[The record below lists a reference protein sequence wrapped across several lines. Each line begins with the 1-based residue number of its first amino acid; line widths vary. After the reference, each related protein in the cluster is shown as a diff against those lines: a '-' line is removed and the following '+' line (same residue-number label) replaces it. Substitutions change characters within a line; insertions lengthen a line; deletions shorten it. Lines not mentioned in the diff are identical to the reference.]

1 MKHPAVPYVLPFVVF
16 LAFLVLGDVLG
27 LGEWEYPLR
36 VAILG
41 AVLWAFS
48 RHVID
53 LRPAAW
59 LASTAVGVAVFF
71 LWIAPDALIPGYR
84 SHWLFEN
91 SITGK
96 AASSIPGGFHL
107 STMVLVFRTI
117 RAVIIV
123 PLVEELFWRGWL
135 MRWLIKPD
143 FEAVPL
149 GAFRPAAFWISAV
162 LFASEHGPYWEVGLV
177 AGIVYN
183 LWIVRQ
189 KRLADCILAHAV
201 TNAALCA
208 YVIGWGRWE
217 YWL

>member
-1 MKHPAVPYVLPFVVF
+1 
-16 LAFLVLGDVLG
+16 
-27 LGEWEYPLR
+27 
-36 VAILG
+36 
-41 AVLWAFS
+41 
-48 RHVID
+48 
-53 LRPAAW
+53 
-59 LASTAVGVAVFF
+59 VGVAVFF